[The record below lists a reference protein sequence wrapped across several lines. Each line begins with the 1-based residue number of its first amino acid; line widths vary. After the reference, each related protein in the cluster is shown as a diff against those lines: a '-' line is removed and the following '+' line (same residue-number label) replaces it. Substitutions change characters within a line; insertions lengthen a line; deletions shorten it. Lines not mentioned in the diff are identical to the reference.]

1 MAIKYIWIQHPHQ
14 RLLLQPYQNQRL
26 YFPMIDQFHTNLPL
40 TIHTGMKIVLKSI
53 FHSFPSRFDV
63 IFHFLGPTIDKML
76 ISLVKVKFS
85 KIWVWMWS
93 VTPSMVIMF
102 VFLPTDRLVVVKLT
116 PWWAK
121 RITRYYLVM
130 ICQIVTVVNRFYN
143 NQRLHTTV
151 VWKFPKSAMKYFE
164 TVINFGKN
172 FVKLIS
178 RKIQVTGKIL

>member
-26 YFPMIDQFHTNLPL
+26 YYPTIDQFHTNLPL
-40 TIHTGMKIVLKSI
+40 TIHTGMRTVSNSI
-53 FHSFPSRFDV
+53 SNSFTIQFDV
-63 IFHFLGPTIDKML
+63 IFRFIGHTIVKML
-76 ISLVKVKFS
+76 ISLVKAKFS

-130 ICQIVTVVNRFYN
+130 ICQIVTVINRFYN

-151 VWKFPKSAMKYFE
+151 VWKLPKSPVKYFE
-164 TVINFGKN
+164 IVIDFT
-172 FVKLIS
+172 
-178 RKIQVTGKIL
+178 RTW